1 MYIIEYTFEMFWIVD
16 FLDHF
21 NYVFFILFITHFHTP
36 PVSAFPNVCLLLYY
50 ILWHIFSRVSQ
61 TFVLFIILSTIITIQ
76 VWRSNAIFE
85 VVRELGHLFVRRV
98 K

>member
-50 ILWHIFSRVSQ
+50 IL
-61 TFVLFIILSTIITIQ
+61 
-76 VWRSNAIFE
+76 
-85 VVRELGHLFVRRV
+85 
-98 K
+98 